1 MKKIILSTLLAATV
15 SITSFAG
22 PSILSIKENI
32 SDSAIVYPESYFGDT
47 HEMMQNWYIQNYI
60 VLDADVEQRSN
71 GTVSDEE
78 YIKRLQA
85 LPTIIEMP
93 YNQVVRNHIEFY
105 TTRIRSKVEVI
116 LGLSMYYLPIL
127 EQALEKEGLPLELK
141 YLAVVE
147 SALDPNAVSKAGA
160 AGLWQFMIRTAHD
173 EGLEVNSLVDERRDP
188 YRSSEKAAKFLKKL
202 HRIFGDWSLA
212 IAAYNCGPTN
222 VNKAISRA
230 GGGKKDFWEIYP
242 FLPRETRGYVPGFIA
257 ANYVMNYFKYHNLS
271 PSLAKKPLITDTVM
285 VNKRIHF
292 KQISDVLDI
301 PMDELRALNPQYR
314 KEVIPGN
321 IRPYTLTLPA
331 MQIYSYIMSED
342 SIAARDANIYTPRDV
357 ATPASIDDYET
368 ETTEKIIYHKVKKG
382 ESLGKIA
389 KKYGVTV
396 SQLKKWNRLKKNS
409 VKAGKT
415 LKIVRYTTSTKP
427 SSKAETTGEVAESGA
442 EVHSKADSTTTT
454 KKEPK
459 KKKKETTKKKKPR
472 YHTVKKGESLGK
484 IAAKYPGVSIKD
496 IQRANN
502 IKGTKIKTGQK
513 LVIPEK

>member
-22 PSILSIKENI
+22 PNILSVKETI
-32 SDSAIVYPESYFGDT
+32 SDSAIVYPESYYSDT
-47 HEMMQNWYIQNYI
+47 HRMMQNWYIQNYI
-60 VLDADVEQRSN
+60 VLDADVEQRSG

-105 TTRIRSKVEVI
+105 LTRIRSKVEVI

-147 SALDPNAVSKAGA
+147 SALDPNAVSNAGA
-160 AGLWQFMIRTAHD
+160 AGLWQFMIRTARD

-292 KQISDVLDI
+292 
-301 PMDELRALNPQYR
+301 
-314 KEVIPGN
+314 
-321 IRPYTLTLPA
+321 
-331 MQIYSYIMSED
+331 
-342 SIAARDANIYTPRDV
+342 
-357 ATPASIDDYET
+357 
-368 ETTEKIIYHKVKKG
+368 
-382 ESLGKIA
+382 
-389 KKYGVTV
+389 
-396 SQLKKWNRLKKNS
+396 
-409 VKAGKT
+409 
-415 LKIVRYTTSTKP
+415 
-427 SSKAETTGEVAESGA
+427 
-442 EVHSKADSTTTT
+442 
-454 KKEPK
+454 
-459 KKKKETTKKKKPR
+459 
-472 YHTVKKGESLGK
+472 
-484 IAAKYPGVSIKD
+484 
-496 IQRANN
+496 
-502 IKGTKIKTGQK
+502 
-513 LVIPEK
+513 

>member
-32 SDSAIVYPESYFGDT
+32 SDSAIVYPESYYSDT
-47 HEMMQNWYIQNYI
+47 HRMMQNWYIQNYI

-396 SQLKKWNRLKKNS
+396 SQLKKWNGLKKNS

-415 LKIVRYTTSTKP
+415 LKIVRYTTSSKP
-427 SSKAETTGEVAESGA
+427 RSKAETTGEVAESGA

>member
-292 KQISDVLDI
+292 RQISDVLDI
-301 PMDELRALNPQYR
+301 SMDELRALNPQYR
-314 KEVIPGN
+314 KDVIPGN
-321 IRPYTLTLPA
+321 IHPYTLTLPA
-331 MQIYSYIMSED
+331 MQTYSYIMSED
-342 SIAARDANIYTPRDV
+342 SIAARNADIYTPRDV

-396 SQLKKWNRLKKNS
+396 SQLKKWNGLKKNS

-427 SSKAETTGEVAESGA
+427 RSKAETTGEMAESGA